1 MCEKLVFFQS
11 CDVINGGRSLILADE
26 TETINDK
33 DELDEDEVTN
43 GVTNINMGDQTE
55 GDKKKPR
62 RRGGK
67 KKEEPKEQKPES
79 KDKKQTNPPSI
90 PIHVLYPTS
99 KYQSHSEFNKSCQII
114 VITCLK

>member
-1 MCEKLVFFQS
+1 MSVCEKLAPFFQS
-11 CDVINGGRSLILADE
+11 CDVINGARSLILADE
-26 TETINDK
+26 TETMNDK
-33 DELDEDEVTN
+33 DEPDEDEVTN

-67 KKEEPKEQKPES
+67 KKEEPSEQKLES
-79 KDKKQTNPPSI
+79 KGKKQTSPPSV

-99 KYQSHSEFNKSCQII
+99 KYRSFRI
-114 VITCLK
+114 